1 MTTDTIQETKPRRT
15 VSAYLTLAA
24 GAMFVVVPL
33 VVQLVS
39 SDAFA
44 LMGLAGL
51 IFLAALPGLRRVQG
65 GADGRSGLWG
75 LRLTM
80 AGLGSLVVLVLSGDA
95 IDAVVSGGAQDVAE
109 LLFALVGAAAG
120 LALLV
125 GVVLFSVGM
134 TRAKVFPSAA
144 IWVFLGAMVMALVS
158 ESFEQSLRGSVP
170 WLADALPP
178 LGFMV
183 AGVGLLAIGRSALA
197 VSRR

>member
-1 MTTDTIQETKPRRT
+1 MTTDTIQETAPRRA
-15 VSAYLTLAA
+15 VPAYLTLAA

-39 SDAFA
+39 ADAFA

-51 IFLAALPGLRRVQG
+51 LFLAALPGLRRVQG

-80 AGLGSLVVLVLSGDA
+80 AGLGSLVVLILSGDA
-95 IDAVVSGGAQDVAE
+95 IDAAVSGGAQDVAE
-109 LLFALVGAAAG
+109 ALFALVGAAAG

-134 TRAKVFPSAA
+134 TRAKVFPPAA
-144 IWVFLGAMVMALVS
+144 IWVFLGAMVLALVS

-170 WLADALPP
+170 WLADVLPP